1 MKTDLEI
8 MNFFAGIDE
17 VELTDELICELVKQK
32 KWSSVESL
40 IKMREMG
47 ATWNIETNR
56 LVMIIN

>member
-8 MNFFAGIDE
+8 MNFFDGIDE
-17 VELTDELICELVKQK
+17 VELTDELIYELVKQK
-32 KWSSVESL
+32 KWDSVESL

>member
-8 MNFFAGIDE
+8 MNFFDGIDE
-17 VELTDELICELVKQK
+17 VELTDELIYELVKQK
-32 KWSSVESL
+32 KWGSVESL

>member
-8 MNFFAGIDE
+8 MNFFDGIDE
-17 VELTDELICELVKQK
+17 VELTDELIYELVKQK
-32 KWSSVESL
+32 KWGSVESL
-40 IKMREMG
+40 IEMREMG

>member
-8 MNFFAGIDE
+8 MNFFARIDE
-17 VELTDELICELVKQK
+17 VELTDELIYELVKQK
-32 KWSSVESL
+32 KWDSVESL

>member
-8 MNFFAGIDE
+8 MNFFAEIDE
-17 VELTDELICELVKQK
+17 VELTDELIYELVKQK
-32 KWSSVESL
+32 KWDSVESL

>member
-17 VELTDELICELVKQK
+17 VELTDELIYELVKQK
-32 KWSSVESL
+32 KWDSVESL

>member
-17 VELTDELICELVKQK
+17 VELTDELIYELVKQK
-32 KWSSVESL
+32 KWDSVECL